1 MSCQDDHRYLPLL
14 ESLPL
19 DQGKDGRHKCA
30 GHAYDAGF
38 KAGENRLES
47 LQLNL
52 NSFPDS
58 QAGTGRHRSPHAA
71 YALGYLHGVM
81 KSYGME
87 Y

>member
-1 MSCQDDHRYLPLL
+1 MSCQHGHRFLPIL
-14 ESLPL
+14 EGLPH

-30 GHAYDAGF
+30 GCAYHAGF
-38 KAGENRLES
+38 EAGENRLES

-52 NSFPDS
+52 NSLSES
-58 QAGTGRHRSPHAA
+58 QAGTGRHKSPHAA